1 MAPSPK
7 GWEFV
12 RDIRSL
18 PTVVLAAGFLA
29 CGASFA
35 TAADHV
41 GHAAPPV
48 QVAQNTSTAEDDVND
63 PFEPINR
70 VIFEFNQAAETMVLR
85 PLSEFYV
92 GLVAPPV
99 REAIGNIL
107 DDLRTPVILAKDIL
121 QGESDRAFTT
131 TERFVINTT
140 VGFAGIVDRATEWGI
155 PKHDEDFGQTLAV
168 WGIDEMFY
176 LVLPIFGPSSP
187 RDAVGRLVVDPFF
200 DPLSL
205 YLDNIDEDEAR
216 YAMMGVRALDAY
228 SGVMDDLA
236 QIKKTSV
243 DYYAA
248 IRSLYRQRRKA
259 EIANG
264 DIDVDL
270 PPIPEFSPEL
280 SYEPR

>member
-1 MAPSPK
+1 MAVSPK
-7 GWEFV
+7 GEFV

-18 PTVVLAAGFLA
+18 LTVALAAGLLA

-35 TAADHV
+35 TAADDV
-41 GHAAPPV
+41 GHAATPV
-48 QVAQNTSTAEDDVND
+48 QVAQGTSAAEDDVND

-70 VIFEFNQAAETMVLR
+70 AVFGFNQAAETMVLR

-92 GLVAPPV
+92 GFVAPPV

-107 DDLRTPVILAKDIL
+107 DNLRTPVILANDIL
-121 QGESDRAFTT
+121 QGEGDRAFTT
-131 TERFVINTT
+131 VERFVVNST

-155 PKHDEDFGQTLAV
+155 PKYDEDFGQTLAV
-168 WGIDEMFY
+168 WGVDEMFY

-187 RDAVGRLVVDPFF
+187 RDAVGRLVVDPYF

-228 SGVMDDLA
+228 LGVVDDLA

-259 EIANG
+259 EIASG
-264 DIDVDL
+264 DVDVDL
-270 PPIPEFSPEL
+270 PPIPEFRPEL

>member
-1 MAPSPK
+1 M
-7 GWEFV
+7 
-12 RDIRSL
+12 L
-18 PTVVLAAGFLA
+18 TVVAAVGVFA
-29 CGASFA
+29 WGASSA
-35 TAADHV
+35 PAAADDDGGV
-41 GHAAPPV
+41 TDLL
-48 QVAQNTSTAEDDVND
+48 QVAQSANDPDDDAND

-70 VIFEFNQAAETMVLR
+70 VTFEFNQAAETMVLR

-92 GLVAPPV
+92 GLMPPV
-99 REAIGNIL
+99 VRDAIGNVL
-107 DDLRTPVILAKDIL
+107 DNLRTPVILANDVL
-121 QGESDRAFTT
+121 QGEADRAFATT
-131 TERFVINTT
+131 KRFVINTT
-140 VGFAGIVDRATEWGI
+140 AGFAGIVDRATEWGI

-168 WGIDEMFY
+168 WGVDEMFY

-187 RDAVGRLVVDPFF
+187 RDAVGKLVVDPYF

-216 YAMMGVRALDAY
+216 YTMMGVKALDAY

-248 IRSLYRQRRKA
+248 VRSLYRQRRRA